1 MRWRRIVP
9 RAMDTILPPH
19 DADRSAAEGQLQRE
33 QHAPAFRRWS
43 ACVGLQGK
51 LIFAMMYVLILAIG
65 ASCWLFGSQS
75 SARISEI
82 MGEQARQISYALS
95 LAAKSSFEQRN
106 QAELSVIG
114 QDLIKTRNVLF
125 VAFVTRDGQQL
136 AAANR
141 DPSFQWNDLD
151 SLRLTTSGLMQ
162 IHQQRSAVLGDYL
175 AVMSPVLGVSSPGAV
190 GLSNFS
196 PEGGSHLLGYVVVGL
211 SQTREQ
217 AMLRQINYLVMVI
230 GGSVILLS
238 LPLSYSIVRRIFL
251 PIRQLVTATD
261 QIAAGNLETQVAI
274 HRPDVIGT
282 LARSFNEMVLKVRA
296 QQTAL
301 AQANSDLECK
311 VLERTAQLEIA
322 NKRLSSEI
330 AEKEDFLRAI
340 SHDLNAP
347 LRNIAGMASMLLLKN
362 REQFD
367 EDIIHRL
374 ERIQKNVQVE
384 TDLISELLELSRIK
398 TRRQQIEPVEIDAM
412 VRDLGE
418 VFENDLK
425 SRDIALIVDQ
435 HLPVL
440 NCEKARMRQVFQNL
454 IDNAI
459 KYMGSGSVREIHV
472 GGRVKGSEAEFYVS
486 DTGIGIEPEDLGK
499 IFFVFRRGKS
509 QAVQSVCGKG
519 VGLAS
524 VKSIVE
530 TYSGTIWVES
540 QPGKGSTFRFTV
552 NGMYLMQPSEASAVA
567 A

>member
-1 MRWRRIVP
+1 
-9 RAMDTILPPH
+9 MDTSPFQH
-19 DADRSAAEGQLQRE
+19 DADRPGAQTLRQWEE
-33 QHAPAFRRWS
+33 HAPAFRRWS
-43 ACVGLQGK
+43 ARMGLQGK
-51 LIFAMMYVLILAIG
+51 LIFAFMYVLVLAIG

-75 SARISEI
+75 SERISDI

-106 QAELSVIG
+106 QTELSLIG
-114 QDLIKTRNVLF
+114 HDLIKTRNVLF
-125 VAFVTRDGQQL
+125 VAFLGPDGQKL
-136 AAANR
+136 ATANR
-141 DPSFQWNDLD
+141 DPSFQWHDLE
-151 SLRLTTSGLMQ
+151 SLRLNTRGLMQ
-162 IHQQRSAVLGDYL
+162 VHEQQSPVLGEYL
-175 AVMSPVLGVSSPGAV
+175 AVMSPVLSVSSPAAVRLGASSAD
-190 GLSNFS
+190 GASR
-196 PEGGSHLLGYVVVGL
+196 LLGYVVVGL
-211 SQTREQ
+211 SQTHEQ
-217 AMLRQINYLVMVI
+217 AMLRQINFLVMLI
-230 GGSVILLS
+230 GGAVILLS
-238 LPLSYSIVRRIFL
+238 LPLSYAIVHRIFL

-261 QIAAGNLETQVAI
+261 QIAAGDLKTQVAI

-301 AQANSDLECK
+301 EEANSDLEHK
-311 VLERTAQLEIA
+311 VLERTGQLETA
-322 NKRLSSEI
+322 NKRLSCEI

-362 REQFD
+362 RERFD

-398 TRRQQIEPVEIDAM
+398 TRRQKIETVEIDAM
-412 VRDLGE
+412 VRELGE

-440 NCEKARMRQVFQNL
+440 NCEKARFRQVFQNL

-459 KYMGSGSVREIHV
+459 KYMGSGPVREIHV
-472 GGRVKGSEAEFYVS
+472 GCHVHGSEAEFYVR
-486 DTGIGIEPEDLGK
+486 DTGIGIEPEDIGK
-499 IFFVFRRGKS
+499 VFFVFRRGKS
-509 QAVQSVCGKG
+509 QAVQNVSGKG

-540 QPGKGSTFRFTV
+540 QPGHGSTFKFTV
-552 NGMYLMQPSEASAVA
+552 NGMHLMQPSEASAIA